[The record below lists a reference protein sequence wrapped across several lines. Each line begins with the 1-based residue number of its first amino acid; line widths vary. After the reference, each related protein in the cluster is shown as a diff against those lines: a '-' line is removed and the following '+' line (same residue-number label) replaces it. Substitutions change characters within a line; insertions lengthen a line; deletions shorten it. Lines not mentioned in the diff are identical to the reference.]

1 MCCQRAP
8 LLFSLFVCM
17 QPPRSYILLQIR
29 VWQVLL
35 HNQIAVEYPSRQLK
49 VVGSKTAFRCR
60 LLKDS
65 ALQVLPE
72 DVLAIVLRHAVH
84 MQVLQFGP
92 DVYEDLP
99 DLAPQPQLEYVNERV
114 STALTMVKHSYKL
127 FVKMLYGST
136 IAVWALP
143 TDNGFDLKN
152 RVCLQTAHSTFK
164 IARSD
169 GVFLEDRRSLQE
181 QGITAGTTLR
191 EIGIVADVTNF
202 RWIIIDQ

>member
-1 MCCQRAP
+1 M
-8 LLFSLFVCM
+8 
-17 QPPRSYILLQIR
+17 
-29 VWQVLL
+29 
-35 HNQIAVEYPSRQLK
+35 
-49 VVGSKTAFRCR
+49 
-60 LLKDS
+60 
-65 ALQVLPE
+65 LPE
-72 DVLAIVLRHAVH
+72 DVLAIVLRHALH

-99 DLAPQPQLEYVNERV
+99 DLAPQLQLEYVSERV

-143 TDNGFDLKN
+143 TDNGFDVKN
-152 RVCLQTAHSTFK
+152 RVCLKTAHSTFK

-169 GVFLEDRRSLQE
+169 GVFLGDTRSLQE

-191 EIGIVADVTNF
+191 EIEAALRF
-202 RWIIIDQ
+202 RRPRERSMARYRFVGWSTVPGFVNSRWKAGPLQGSLARGT